1 MLEKKERMRQFL
13 SEKTTNRRERAFH
26 MEVTIKRMRELMK
39 EQHISQKR
47 LADELQVS
55 YSSLN
60 NYLNGR
66 RWLSLNLIREVCR
79 CLNTSADYLLGLSSQ
94 KHPFRLPDDEMAL
107 LEVYRALPSTAKR
120 CATNQLQQLAQLC
133 RLWKRQQ

>member
-1 MLEKKERMRQFL
+1 MLNEKRKDAAFYAAKGACLME
-13 SEKTTNRRERAFH
+13 STSNRIRE
-26 MEVTIKRMRELMK
+26 IMK

-47 LADELQVS
+47 LADNLQVS

-60 NYLNGR
+60 NYLHGR

-79 CLNTSADYLLGLSSQ
+79 CLNTSSDYLLGLSDQ
-94 KHPFRLPDDEMAL
+94 KHPFHLPDDELAL
-107 LEVYRALPSTAKR
+107 LEIYRTLPPTARR

-133 RLWKRQQ
+133 RLWEHASK